1 MNKRERA
8 MLDPRR
14 GRGIALSAFALSVAV
29 MASACTPPMPP
40 DVLAAQAESQIECQT
55 GSTDVSVP
63 ENLFG
68 AMTFIGDALTSVCPE
83 QTLMEIG
90 PQEPATL
97 KVVDGTPSPQD
108 VSEFSAACPA
118 GDVIYVPLFSYPVT
132 LAYNIFGLEGLVL
145 TADAVA
151 GILNGDITSWEDP
164 AITDANE
171 GFDLS
176 GLPDIEVYTVDQD
189 RGSVQAMTTWLSEEA
204 PQAWSEGTLERLP
217 GNINFGSSFEMTEE
231 LAFMEGAVAIL
242 PVFEAFNAFVP
253 TAALPV
259 TYGDDG
265 AEEELIA
272 FPDDPQLAKI
282 GSGAMTLSVEDQ
294 GNIAASPAVGGIPDD
309 EIFDLAASKIIL
321 QEDQPVVGWP
331 VLGTGHLLV
340 CDDPADPLP
349 LSVAQYALRLAG
361 QGALETYG
369 LTPLPEPVRIKTF
382 EPLKVTVAGEN

>member
-1 MNKRERA
+1 

>member
-1 MNKRERA
+1 

-14 GRGIALSAFALSVAV
+14 GRGVALSAFALSIAAT
-29 MASACTPPMPP
+29 ASACTPPMPP

-68 AMTFIGDALTSVCPE
+68 AMTFVGDALTSVCPE
-83 QTLMEIG
+83 QTLTEVG
-90 PQEPATL
+90 PQEPAPL
-97 KVVDGTPSPQD
+97 KVVDGTPSPED
-108 VSEFSAACPA
+108 VSDFAAGCPA
-118 GDVIYVPLFSYPVT
+118 GDVIYVPLYSYPVT
-132 LAYNIFGLEGLVL
+132 LAYNIFGLEGLVM
-145 TADAVA
+145 TPDAVA
-151 GILNGDITSWEDP
+151 GMLNGSITSWEDP
-164 AITDANE
+164 AITDVNE

-204 PQAWSEGTLERLP
+204 PQSWSDGTLERLP
-217 GNINFGSSFEMTEE
+217 GNITFASSLEMSEE

-242 PVFEAFNAFVP
+242 PVFEALNAFVP
-253 TAALPV
+253 TAAFPV
-259 TYGDDG
+259 RYGDEG
-265 AEEELIA
+265 EEEELIA
-272 FPDDPQLAKI
+272 SPDDPQLAKI
-282 GSGAMTLSVEDQ
+282 GSGAMALSVDDQ
-294 GNIAASPAVGGIPDD
+294 GNIAATPAVGGIPDD

-382 EPLKVTVAGEN
+382 EPLKVTVAEAN

>member
-1 MNKRERA
+1 

-63 ENLFG
+63 ENLLG
-68 AMTFIGDALTSVCPE
+68 AMTFVGDALTSVCPE

-90 PQEPATL
+90 PQEPAKL

-108 VSEFSAACPA
+108 VSEFSAVCPA

-145 TADAVA
+145 TAEAVA
-151 GILNGDITSWEDP
+151 GILNGSITAWEDP

-204 PQAWSEGTLERLP
+204 PQSWSEGTLERLP

-231 LAFMEGAVAIL
+231 LAFMEGAVAVL

-253 TAALPV
+253 TAAFPV

-265 AEEELIA
+265 AQEELIA

-282 GSGAMTLSVEDQ
+282 GSGAMALSVDDQ
-294 GNIAASPAVGGIPDD
+294 GNIAATPAVGGIPDD

-349 LSVAQYALRLAG
+349 LSVAQYSLRLAG

-382 EPLKVTVAGEN
+382 EPLKVTVAEEN

>member
-1 MNKRERA
+1 

-145 TADAVA
+145 TANAVA

-189 RGSVQAMTTWLSEEA
+189 RGSVQAITTWLSEEA

-294 GNIAASPAVGGIPDD
+294 GNIAATPAVGGIPDD

>member
-1 MNKRERA
+1 M
-8 MLDPRR
+8 
-14 GRGIALSAFALSVAV
+14 ALSVAAA
-29 MASACTPPMPP
+29 ASACTPPMPP
-40 DVLAAQAESQIECQT
+40 DVLAAQAESQIDCQT

-63 ENLFG
+63 ENLLG
-68 AMTFIGDALTSVCPE
+68 AMTFVGDALTSVCPE
-83 QTLMEIG
+83 QTLIEVG
-90 PQEPATL
+90 PQEPAKL
-97 KVVDGTPSPQD
+97 KVVDGTPSPED
-108 VSEFSAACPA
+108 VSEFSAVCPA

-151 GILNGDITSWEDP
+151 GILNGSITSWEDP
-164 AITDANE
+164 AIIDVNE

-189 RGSVQAMTTWLSEEA
+189 RGAVQAMTTWLSEEA
-204 PQAWSEGTLERLP
+204 PQSWSEGTLERLP
-217 GNINFGSSFEMTEE
+217 GDINFGSSFEMTEE
-231 LAFMEGAVAIL
+231 LAFMEGAVAVL

-253 TAALPV
+253 TAAFPV

-282 GSGAMTLSVEDQ
+282 GSGAMALSVDDR
-294 GNIAASPAVGGIPDD
+294 GNIAATPAVGGIPDD

-349 LSVAQYALRLAG
+349 LSVAQYSLRLAG

>member
-1 MNKRERA
+1 LQAWIAVAALLPSALVALIFTYTEIPGPILLVA
-8 MLDPRR
+8 VFFPLQLLAA
-14 GRGIALSAFALSVAV
+14 GIAAIATKGRQGAADSVIIVLS
-29 MASACTPPMPP
+29 
-40 DVLAAQAESQIECQT
+40 
-55 GSTDVSVP
+55 
-63 ENLFG
+63 
-68 AMTFIGDALTSVCPE
+68 
-83 QTLMEIG
+83 
-90 PQEPATL
+90 
-97 KVVDGTPSPQD
+97 
-108 VSEFSAACPA
+108 
-118 GDVIYVPLFSYPVT
+118 
-132 LAYNIFGLEGLVL
+132 
-145 TADAVA
+145 
-151 GILNGDITSWEDP
+151 
-164 AITDANE
+164 
-171 GFDLS
+171 
-176 GLPDIEVYTVDQD
+176 
-189 RGSVQAMTTWLSEEA
+189 
-204 PQAWSEGTLERLP
+204 
-217 GNINFGSSFEMTEE
+217 
-231 LAFMEGAVAIL
+231 VAIL

-294 GNIAASPAVGGIPDD
+294 GNIAATPAVGGIPDD

-349 LSVAQYALRLAG
+349 LSVAQYSLRLAG

>member
-1 MNKRERA
+1 

-108 VSEFSAACPA
+108 VSEFSAACPV

-294 GNIAASPAVGGIPDD
+294 GNIAATPAVGGIPDD

-321 QEDQPVVGWP
+321 QEDQPVIGWP

>member
-1 MNKRERA
+1 

-63 ENLFG
+63 ENLLG
-68 AMTFIGDALTSVCPE
+68 AMTFVGDALTSVCPE

-90 PQEPATL
+90 PQEPAKL

-108 VSEFSAACPA
+108 VSEFSAVCPA

-145 TADAVA
+145 TAEAVA
-151 GILNGDITSWEDP
+151 GILNGSITAWEDP

-204 PQAWSEGTLERLP
+204 PQSWSEGTLERLP

-231 LAFMEGAVAIL
+231 LAFMEGAVAVL

-253 TAALPV
+253 TAAFPV

-265 AEEELIA
+265 AQEELIA

-282 GSGAMTLSVEDQ
+282 GSGAMALSVDDQ
-294 GNIAASPAVGGIPDD
+294 GNIAATPAVGGIPDD

-321 QEDQPVVGWP
+321 QEDQPVIGWP

-349 LSVAQYALRLAG
+349 LSVAQYSLRLAG

-369 LTPLPEPVRIKTF
+369 LTPLPEPVRIETF

>member
-1 MNKRERA
+1 

-294 GNIAASPAVGGIPDD
+294 GNIAATPAVGGIPDD

>member
-1 MNKRERA
+1 

-63 ENLFG
+63 ENLLG
-68 AMTFIGDALTSVCPE
+68 AMTFVGDALTSVCPE

-90 PQEPATL
+90 PQEPAKL

-108 VSEFSAACPA
+108 VSEFSAVCPA
-118 GDVIYVPLFSYPVT
+118 GDVIYVPMFSYPVT

-145 TADAVA
+145 TAEAVA
-151 GILNGDITSWEDP
+151 GILNGSITAWEDP

-204 PQAWSEGTLERLP
+204 PQSWSEGTLERLP

-231 LAFMEGAVAIL
+231 LAFMEGAVAVL

-253 TAALPV
+253 TAAFPV

-265 AEEELIA
+265 AQEELIA

-282 GSGAMTLSVEDQ
+282 GSGAMALSVDDQ
-294 GNIAASPAVGGIPDD
+294 GNIAATPAVGGIPDD

-321 QEDQPVVGWP
+321 QEDQPVIGWP

-349 LSVAQYALRLAG
+349 LSVAQYSLRLAG

>member
-1 MNKRERA
+1 

-63 ENLFG
+63 ENLLG
-68 AMTFIGDALTSVCPE
+68 AMTFVGDALTSVCPE

-90 PQEPATL
+90 PQEPAKL

-108 VSEFSAACPA
+108 VSEFSAVCPA

-145 TADAVA
+145 TAEAVA
-151 GILNGDITSWEDP
+151 GILNGSITAWEDP

-204 PQAWSEGTLERLP
+204 PQSWSEGTLERLP

-231 LAFMEGAVAIL
+231 LAFMEGAVAVL

-253 TAALPV
+253 TAAFPV

-265 AEEELIA
+265 AQEELIA

-282 GSGAMTLSVEDQ
+282 GSGAMALSVDDQ
-294 GNIAASPAVGGIPDD
+294 GNIAATPAVGGIPDD

-321 QEDQPVVGWP
+321 QEDQPVIGWP

-349 LSVAQYALRLAG
+349 LSVAQYSLRLAG

>member
-1 MNKRERA
+1 

-40 DVLAAQAESQIECQT
+40 DVLAAQAESQIECRT

-118 GDVIYVPLFSYPVT
+118 GDVIYVPLFSCPVT

-231 LAFMEGAVAIL
+231 LALMEGAVAIL

-282 GSGAMTLSVEDQ
+282 GSGAMTLSVGDQ
-294 GNIAASPAVGGIPDD
+294 GNIAATPAVGGIPDD

-349 LSVAQYALRLAG
+349 LSVAQYSLRLAG

>member
-1 MNKRERA
+1 MAAPPTETRRD
-8 MLDPRR
+8 LDSAATSHR
-14 GRGIALSAFALSVAV
+14 GDRIFNRGITAAAFTALL
-29 MASACTPPMPP
+29 
-40 DVLAAQAESQIECQT
+40 VLAGIAIFLGIAAVEAITTQGWSFLFTTEWKVDQGDEPVAGIWGMLY
-55 GSTDVSVP
+55 GSV
-63 ENLFG
+63 LL
-68 AMTFIGDALTSVCPE
+68 A
-83 QTLMEIG
+83 
-90 PQEPATL
+90 
-97 KVVDGTPSPQD
+97 
-108 VSEFSAACPA
+108 
-118 GDVIYVPLFSYPVT
+118 VI
-132 LAYNIFGLEGLVL
+132 GLEGLVL
-145 TADAVA
+145 TAEVVA
-151 GILNGDITSWEDP
+151 GILNGSITAWEDP

-204 PQAWSEGTLERLP
+204 PQSWSEGTLERLP

-231 LAFMEGAVAIL
+231 LAFMEGAVAVL

-253 TAALPV
+253 TAAFPV

-265 AEEELIA
+265 AQEELIA

-282 GSGAMTLSVEDQ
+282 GSGAMALSVDDQ
-294 GNIAASPAVGGIPDD
+294 GNIAATPAVGGIPDD

-321 QEDQPVVGWP
+321 QEDQPVIGWP

-349 LSVAQYALRLAG
+349 LSVAQYSLRLAG

>member
-1 MNKRERA
+1 

-14 GRGIALSAFALSVAV
+14 GRGIALSAFALSVAAA
-29 MASACTPPMPP
+29 ASACTPPMPP
-40 DVLAAQAESQIECQT
+40 DVLAAQAESQIDCQT

-63 ENLFG
+63 ENLLG
-68 AMTFIGDALTSVCPE
+68 AMTFVGDALTSVCPE
-83 QTLMEIG
+83 QTLIEVG
-90 PQEPATL
+90 PQEPAKL
-97 KVVDGTPSPQD
+97 KVVDGTPSPED
-108 VSEFSAACPA
+108 VSEFSAVCPA

-151 GILNGDITSWEDP
+151 GILNGSITSWEDP
-164 AITDANE
+164 AIIDVNE

-204 PQAWSEGTLERLP
+204 PQSWSEGTLERLP
-217 GNINFGSSFEMTEE
+217 GDINFGSSFEMTEE
-231 LAFMEGAVAIL
+231 LAFMEGAVAVL

-253 TAALPV
+253 TAAFPV

-282 GSGAMTLSVEDQ
+282 GSGAMALSVDDR
-294 GNIAASPAVGGIPDD
+294 GNIAATPAVGGIPDD

-349 LSVAQYALRLAG
+349 LSVAQYSLRLAG

>member
-1 MNKRERA
+1 

-14 GRGIALSAFALSVAV
+14 GRGIALSAFALSVAAA
-29 MASACTPPMPP
+29 ASACTPPMPP
-40 DVLAAQAESQIECQT
+40 DVLAAQAESQIDCQT

-63 ENLFG
+63 ENLLG
-68 AMTFIGDALTSVCPE
+68 AMTFVGDALTSVCPE
-83 QTLMEIG
+83 QTLIEVG
-90 PQEPATL
+90 PQEPAKL
-97 KVVDGTPSPQD
+97 KVVDGTPSPED
-108 VSEFSAACPA
+108 VSEFSAVCPA

-151 GILNGDITSWEDP
+151 GILNGSITSWEDP
-164 AITDANE
+164 AIIDVNE

-189 RGSVQAMTTWLSEEA
+189 RGAVQAMTTWLSEEA
-204 PQAWSEGTLERLP
+204 PQSWSEGTLERLP
-217 GNINFGSSFEMTEE
+217 GDINFGSSFEMTEE
-231 LAFMEGAVAIL
+231 LAFMEGAVAVL

-253 TAALPV
+253 TAAFPV

-282 GSGAMTLSVEDQ
+282 GSGAMALSVDDQ
-294 GNIAASPAVGGIPDD
+294 GNIAATPAVGGIPDD

-349 LSVAQYALRLAG
+349 LSVAQYSLRLAG

>member
-1 MNKRERA
+1 

-151 GILNGDITSWEDP
+151 GILKGDITSWEDP

-171 GFDLS
+171 
-176 GLPDIEVYTVDQD
+176 
-189 RGSVQAMTTWLSEEA
+189 
-204 PQAWSEGTLERLP
+204 
-217 GNINFGSSFEMTEE
+217 
-231 LAFMEGAVAIL
+231 
-242 PVFEAFNAFVP
+242 
-253 TAALPV
+253 
-259 TYGDDG
+259 
-265 AEEELIA
+265 
-272 FPDDPQLAKI
+272 
-282 GSGAMTLSVEDQ
+282 
-294 GNIAASPAVGGIPDD
+294 
-309 EIFDLAASKIIL
+309 
-321 QEDQPVVGWP
+321 
-331 VLGTGHLLV
+331 
-340 CDDPADPLP
+340 
-349 LSVAQYALRLAG
+349 
-361 QGALETYG
+361 
-369 LTPLPEPVRIKTF
+369 
-382 EPLKVTVAGEN
+382 

>member
-1 MNKRERA
+1 

-63 ENLFG
+63 ENLLG
-68 AMTFIGDALTSVCPE
+68 AMTFVGDALTSVCPE

-90 PQEPATL
+90 PQEPAKL

-108 VSEFSAACPA
+108 VSEFSAVCPA

-145 TADAVA
+145 TAEAVA
-151 GILNGDITSWEDP
+151 GILNGSITAWEDP

-204 PQAWSEGTLERLP
+204 PQSWSEGTLERLP

-231 LAFMEGAVAIL
+231 LAFMEGAVAVL

-253 TAALPV
+253 TAAFPV

-265 AEEELIA
+265 AQEELIA

-282 GSGAMTLSVEDQ
+282 GSGAMALSVDDQ
-294 GNIAASPAVGGIPDD
+294 GNIAATPAVGGIPDD
-309 EIFDLAASKIIL
+309 EIFDFAASKIIL
-321 QEDQPVVGWP
+321 QEDQPVIGWP

-349 LSVAQYALRLAG
+349 LSVAQYSLRLAG

>member
-1 MNKRERA
+1 

-14 GRGIALSAFALSVAV
+14 GRGIALSAFALSVAAA
-29 MASACTPPMPP
+29 ASACPPPMPP
-40 DVLAAQAESQIECQT
+40 DVLAAQAESQIDCQT

-63 ENLFG
+63 ENLLG
-68 AMTFIGDALTSVCPE
+68 AMTFVGDALTSVCPE
-83 QTLMEIG
+83 QTLIEVG
-90 PQEPATL
+90 PQEPAKL
-97 KVVDGTPSPQD
+97 KVVDGTPSPED
-108 VSEFSAACPA
+108 VSEFSAVCPA

-151 GILNGDITSWEDP
+151 GILNGSITSWEDP
-164 AITDANE
+164 AIIDVNE

-204 PQAWSEGTLERLP
+204 PQSWSEGTLERLP
-217 GNINFGSSFEMTEE
+217 GDINFGSSFEMTEE
-231 LAFMEGAVAIL
+231 LAFMEGAVAVL

-253 TAALPV
+253 TAAFPV

-282 GSGAMTLSVEDQ
+282 GSGAMALSVDDQ
-294 GNIAASPAVGGIPDD
+294 GNIAATPAVGGIPDD

-349 LSVAQYALRLAG
+349 LSVAQYSLRLAG